1 MDRRKVLISLCG
13 HNSSELYYFD
23 SRGSRISDSAS
34 KSLYELIVTNHR
46 VNNQDL
52 IIEVRPLEL
61 TTFASLLEYIKDFSG
76 HISRLVTNVGFV
88 DFTPKKHVLLEEHR
102 SACERL
108 GIEYGEK
115 VVEKNFVLSN
125 GERCDLHTIYY
136 RDSFI
141 EFIETHLS
149 HIPEITFFSTPAN
162 FENHEYWKR
171 IRPKSFFR
179 GIQETN
185 KFLNQLINKI
195 PNTSMIDLEDIQT
208 YDGVHWDSN
217 FHLEIFKRLNEYERR
232 RNSAR

>member
-1 MDRRKVLISLCG
+1 MDRRKVLISLCD

-52 IIEVRPLEL
+52 IIEVRPSEL
-61 TTFASLLEYIKDFSG
+61 TTFASLLEYIRGYSG

-88 DFTPKKHVLLEEHR
+88 DFTPKKPVLLEEQR

-108 GIEYGEK
+108 GIDYEEK

-125 GERCDLHTIYY
+125 GELCNLHSIYY
-136 RDSFI
+136 VDSFI
-141 EFIETHLS
+141 EFIDTHLS
-149 HIPEITFFSTPAN
+149 NIPEITFLSTPSN

-171 IRPKSFFR
+171 LRPKSFFR

-195 PNTSMIDLEDIQT
+195 PNTSIIDLEDIQT
-208 YDGVHWDSN
+208 YDGIHWDS
-217 FHLEIFKRLNEYERR
+217 HSHVEIFKRLNKHERR
-232 RNSAR
+232 RNSAK